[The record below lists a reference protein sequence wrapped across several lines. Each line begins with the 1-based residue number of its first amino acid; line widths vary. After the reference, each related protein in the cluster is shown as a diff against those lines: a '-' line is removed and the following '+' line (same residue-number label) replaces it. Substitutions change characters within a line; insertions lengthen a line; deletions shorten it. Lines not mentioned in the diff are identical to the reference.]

1 VKCAIRYSRGKG
13 GKQGMSI
20 EMSGNRRGL
29 VKIKLRGLRLAYKRK
44 KFVKYSFKEGGIV
57 ESGPYKN

>member
-1 VKCAIRYSRGKG
+1 
-13 GKQGMSI
+13 MSI